1 MDTFG
6 QIRMSLDKFRQVST
20 NFDKFRWVWTITNQS
35 ESFSSLLN
43 YLTPLTW
50 PNLPWPTLTRPDSPW
65 HVSSEPFWP
74 ILHQFLWN
82 YHEISHEKSDY
93 NQIGVKSINSP
104 LNSFGGFLNTFL
116 TFECLLLLECLLDAF
131 GCLLDVFLDAFWC
144 FLDVLWIHLYTF
156 WISFG
161 CFLMFFEYLLD
172 AFWKNFSIWALPN
185 NRNFIYLSKQ
195 T

>member
-1 MDTFG
+1 MFG

-131 GCLLDVFLDAFWC
+131 GCL
-144 FLDVLWIHLYTF
+144 
-156 WISFG
+156 FG
-161 CFLMFFEYLLD
+161 CLLMLFRCLMNTFVYILNIFWMLFEKILAFGHYL
-172 AFWKNFSIWALPN
+172 ITE
-185 NRNFIYLSKQ
+185 ILS